1 MILIAK
7 QFASLRHYC
16 CKFIPLIAVFLTACR
31 FNQQLTTEKN
41 GSITN
46 PLWISHQKQLVKLT
60 KFQTRGAFAHIGPD
74 NKTYAKFFWQ
84 QYTLS
89 NCRLL
94 LTNPLGTT
102 ELELNVTPGVTWLMD
117 REGKKY
123 VNHHPAQMIYQLT
136 GMEIPIENLPYWLI
150 GLPTNATSFTLDENG
165 LLKTIEYRQNGET
178 WHLNY
183 PAYHQDSQPRLPS
196 QIELTQGKQR
206 IKLKMD
212 SWTLNE

>member
-7 QFASLRHYC
+7 QFASLSHYC
-16 CKFIPLIAVFLTACR
+16 YKFIPLIAVFLTACT

-46 PLWISHQKQLVKLT
+46 PLWINHQQQLVKLT
-60 KFQTRGAFAHIGPD
+60 KFQTRGAFAYIGPD

-84 QYTLS
+84 QYRLS
-89 NCRLL
+89 NYRLL

-102 ELELNVTPGVTWLMD
+102 ELELNVTPGVTQLMD

-183 PAYHQDSQPRLPS
+183 LAYHQDSRPKLPS
-196 QIELTQGKQR
+196 QIELTQGKQG

>member
-16 CKFIPLIAVFLTACR
+16 CKFTPLIAVFLTACT

-46 PLWISHQKQLVKLT
+46 PLWISHQQQLVKLT
-60 KFQTRGAFAHIGPD
+60 KFQTRGAFAYIGPD

-89 NCRLL
+89 NYRLL

-102 ELELNVTPGVTWLMD
+102 ELELNVTPGVTQLMD

-123 VNHHPAQMIYQLT
+123 VNHQPTQMIYQLT

-165 LLKTIEYRQNGET
+165 LLKTIEYRQNGEA

-183 PAYHQDSQPRLPS
+183 LAYHQDSQPKLPS
-196 QIELTQGKQR
+196 RIELTQGKQR

>member
-1 MILIAK
+1 MILFAK
-7 QFASLRHYC
+7 QFASLRHVC
-16 CKFIPLIAVFLTACR
+16 CKFIPLLAIFLTACI
-31 FNQQLTTEKN
+31 FNQQLTTEKD

-46 PLWISHQKQLVKLT
+46 PLWISHQQQLAKLT
-60 KFQTRGAFAHIGPD
+60 KFQTRGAFAYIGPD

-84 QYTLS
+84 QYSLT
-89 NCRLL
+89 NYRLL

-102 ELELNVTPGVTWLMD
+102 ELELNVTPSVTQLMD
-117 REGKKY
+117 RDGKKY
-123 VNHHPAQMIYQLT
+123 VNNHPTQMIYQLT

-165 LLKTIEYRQNGET
+165 LLKTIKYRQNGET
-178 WHLNY
+178 WQLNY
-183 PAYHQDSQPRLPS
+183 LAYHQDSQPKLPS
-196 QIELTQGKQR
+196 RIELTQGKLR